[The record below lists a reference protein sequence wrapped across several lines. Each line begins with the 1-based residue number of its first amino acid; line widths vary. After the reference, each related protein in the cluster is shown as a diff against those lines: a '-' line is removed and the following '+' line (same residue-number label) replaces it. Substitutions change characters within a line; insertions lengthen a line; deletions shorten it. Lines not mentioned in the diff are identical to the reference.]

1 MQHQVVSRFIQLIWD
16 LPFDGRSLGD
26 PLNLLQQLDINEA
39 TRDLEQFYLQHTHFH
54 ELSTYFLRR
63 RCVHGR
69 PVTQQY
75 YFESLVQELNRC
87 VQQDAAFEG
96 FSVRAI
102 LASINEVEREG
113 RALYQLELQDLSDDE
128 EQEDEEDDR
137 SEQEPREEANSSTSD
152 NSESQ
157 NNALQPRDEISL
169 RVAAVLALR
178 ILGRATSA
186 QIANY
191 IAANNLRQ
199 NCTSKQISAMMWS
212 DRFEVHGY
220 TVFHR
225 RRYFQHPCRREFE
238 RRSRHNSYDMR
249 SMRGYRYSLSARGQQ
264 VFRQML
270 VEPN

>member
-1 MQHQVVSRFIQLIWD
+1 MQQQFVSRFIQLIWD

-26 PLNLLQQLDINEA
+26 PLNLQHQLDINQA
-39 TRDLEQFYLQHTHFH
+39 TRDLQQFYGQHTHVN

-63 RCVHGR
+63 RCVRGR
-69 PVTQQY
+69 PVTRQY

-113 RALYQLELQDLSDDE
+113 RALYQRELQDLSDDE
-128 EQEDEEDDR
+128 EDEDDR
-137 SEQEPREEANSSTSD
+137 SEEEPREESNSSTSD
-152 NSESQ
+152 HSESHDD
-157 NNALQPRDEISL
+157 ALQPRDEISL

-178 ILGRATSA
+178 ILGRATCA

-199 NCTSKQISAMMWS
+199 SCTSKQISAMMWS